1 MRDIRRFFNTPP
13 AVPLYHYTGIGSVLG
28 IVKSECVYASHAYY
42 LNDSQELLYGCGQLR
57 TIAHG
62 YLDSLH
68 GSDQQFVRQLILWL
82 DSFNDP
88 RCLFIFS
95 LSEEQNLLS
104 QWRSYTKHGKGVGLA
119 FDPERVRRILAAGKN
134 LKIAK
139 CLYDPSEQTELMSS
153 LLDLCLISFRQQS
166 ATIDT
171 SKEHDN
177 QKYFGFLEGFR
188 EEFLQVMA
196 IVKHGAFSEEREWRI
211 ISPYFDNFTVPEIKF
226 REGAAV
232 LVPYIEIALPR
243 SERDQSLFDAT
254 VLGPSKHPNLAMSA
268 LAMFMSNNKAS
279 SMTINSNTPY
289 REW

>member
-1 MRDIRRFFNTPP
+1 MG
-13 AVPLYHYTGIGSVLG
+13 HG
-28 IVKSECVYASHAYY
+28 H
-42 LNDSQELLYGCGQLR
+42 LR
-57 TIAHG
+57 TLANEFLVR
-62 YLDSLH
+62 LDRLDH
-68 GSDQQFVRQLILWL
+68 QFVRQRTLWL

-88 RCLFIFS
+88 DCLFISS

-119 FDPERVRRILAAGKN
+119 FNPGRVKRILAAGKN

-139 CLYDPSEQTELMSS
+139 CIYEPDEQRELMSS
-153 LLDLCLISFRQQS
+153 LLDLCLISFRQQG

-171 SKEHDN
+171 SKEHPN
-177 QKYFGFLEGFR
+177 QRYFGFLEGFR

-196 IVKHGAFSEEREWRI
+196 IVKHGAFSEERESRI
-211 ISPYFDNFTVPEIKF
+211 ISPYFENFTVPEIKF

-232 LVPYIEIALPR
+232 LVPYIEIVLPR
-243 SERDQSLFDAT
+243 NERDQSLFDAT

-279 SMTINSNTPY
+279 RMTINSNTPY